1 MTKNLLFYCALFST
15 SLALA
20 QAQGVYSTDANGKMY
35 FSSATVERGGHENQD
50 PLTSVGLALDWSMED
65 FDISDNPT
73 LDSWDPRMDVHQSGN
88 AYVVY
93 SDNYTNGLQKIMFRK
108 KIGTEEWTTPI
119 FIDKGGEIGGRNN
132 HYGAIA
138 VSPNGDLHATYN
150 VWAYENVR
158 NYVGYSYYNA
168 ATDVWSDGVKISDEN
183 GTVNHTSGRH
193 AIYST
198 ANNLPVVAW
207 GYDYREN
214 QVNEEIYMK
223 FFDGT
228 SWSTDIPVSDIT
240 DNMDAG
246 YPFFQSIGNNKGMII
261 YSEKTSGGIR
271 ELKYR
276 VYDEITHDLSPAT
289 LITND
294 NIGTF
299 NYTLATSP
307 SGEVM
312 VLTVHKKNGPDR
324 DVVQVYDYDSS
335 ADTFNLSPNI
345 FEDISTTAGFKRI
358 SMDCN
363 SNDDCALIYT
373 DIFAE
378 SISFVQYQKAAG
390 FSGPPEVIVNEDP
403 GFEEPVCKFDSQGDL
418 HVVWN
423 DRRFND
429 GQGWDERE
437 VFYKRGVNVY
447 IGIEEFQNNSVISV
461 YPNPSKGSFSIIAK
475 DSFKVEIFDLM
486 GRKIL
491 SKEITGNTQ
500 MEESL
505 SSGTYL
511 IHFTNEN
518 ASIVKRLLV
527 E

>member
-1 MTKNLLFYCALFST
+1 MTKNLLFYCAFFSM
-15 SLALA
+15 SLAFA
-20 QAQGVYSTDANGKMY
+20 QMPGVYSIDADGKLY
-35 FSSATVERGGHENQD
+35 FSSANIERSSDENQE
-50 PLTSVGLALDWSMED
+50 PLALVGLALDWDLED
-65 FDISDNPT
+65 FDISNNPT
-73 LDSWDPRMDVHQSGN
+73 LDSWDPRMDVHESGN

-93 SDNYTNGLQKIMFRK
+93 SDNYSNGLQKIMFRK
-108 KIGTEEWTTPI
+108 KIGNDEWTTPI
-119 FIDKGGEIGGRNN
+119 FIDKGGEIGARNN

-168 ATDVWSDGVKISDEN
+168 ATDIWSDGVKISDEN
-183 GTVNHTSGRH
+183 GTVNHSSGRH

-198 ANNLPVVAW
+198 ADNLPVVAW
-207 GYDYREN
+207 GYDYRAN

-228 SWSTDIPVSDIT
+228 SWSSDIPVSDVT

-246 YPFFQSIGNNKGMII
+246 YPFFKSIGNDKGMII
-261 YSEKTSGGIR
+261 YSENTAGGVT

-276 VYDEITHDLSPAT
+276 VYDEVTHDLSPAT
-289 LITND
+289 LITDD

-324 DVVQVYDYDSS
+324 DVVQVYDYDGNADSFSQSS
-335 ADTFNLSPNI
+335 HI
-345 FEDISTTAGFKRI
+345 FEDISSSAGFKRI
-358 SMDCN
+358 AMDCN

-378 SISFVQYQKAAG
+378 NISFVEYQKNQG
-390 FSGPPEVIVNEDP
+390 FFGPPEVIVDEDP
-403 GFEEPVCKFDSQGDL
+403 SWEEPVCKFDIHGNL

-423 DRRFND
+423 DMRFND

-437 VFYKRGVNVY
+437 VFYKRGVNIY
-447 IGIEEFQNNSVISV
+447 IGTEEFQNNAVISL
-461 YPNPSKGSFSIIAK
+461 YPNPSKGSFSIETK
-475 DSFKVEIFDLM
+475 DSFIVEIFDLL

-491 SKEITGNTQ
+491 SKNISGNTE
-500 MEESL
+500 MKDIL
-505 SSGTYL
+505 SPGTYL

-518 ASIVKRLLV
+518 SSVVKKLLV